1 MQTKEADF
9 SKLPTLLKVT
19 VESLKSLKEEN
30 SDWLSHVKSTIS
42 MLRSDYSITIMG
54 HQEAMH
60 ISLMCLCIVPL
71 LLYLVCTPKEH

>member
-1 MQTKEADF
+1 MGIASIMLLSDILNILAKMSTSMQTKVADF

-42 MLRSDYSITIMG
+42 MLRSDYSITINK
-54 HQEAMH
+54 H
-60 ISLMCLCIVPL
+60 
-71 LLYLVCTPKEH
+71 